1 LSFFVKFL
9 EEKEGMNYTDLFKEI
24 SADEN
29 DSSQDNK
36 IEFENRWKK
45 FMRFIKN
52 NVSTHIFRI
61 WFIPLHPIKYENDE
75 ILVEVP
81 SQFYSEWLD
90 QHYYSL
96 IRAGLE
102 RFFTP
107 DTKLKYQVVVDTT
120 NPEESKIKIPSSDEQ
135 KQELIRKNINQ
146 NNNHNPN
153 LVKHFTFDNFVVGDS
168 NQFAFS
174 SCYAVAQNPFTTKYN
189 PLIIYG
195 NTGLGKTHLI
205 QAIGNYI
212 LMNFPFIRVLYSTSE
227 NFANSFIDSLKN
239 NNMNEFVQLYR
250 NVDVL
255 LIDDIQ
261 FFQNKGKIQEHFF
274 HTFNSLH
281 QAGKQIVLTSD
292 KQPKDLKDLDER
304 LISRFQWGLLVDIQ
318 PPELETRIAITKM
331 KSEKEGLELSQDVI
345 EFIAQNVTSNI
356 REIEG
361 VIVSLIAQVAFG
373 SKKPTIDLVREI
385 LRIKHIKTSKI
396 ITIDK
401 IKNAVGHFFNLNPSD
416 LESKSRKKEI
426 VVPRQLAMYIAK
438 ELTNSTL
445 EAIGKHFGNRDH
457 TTVLHSINIAERN
470 ILIDERIKSAYE
482 FITRKLI

>member
-1 LSFFVKFL
+1 MR
-9 EEKEGMNYTDLFKEI
+9 GMNYTDLFKEI
-24 SADEN
+24 TTDEN
-29 DSSQDNK
+29 DSCQKSK
-36 IEFENRWKK
+36 TELENRWKK
-45 FMRFIKN
+45 LLRFIKN
-52 NVSTHIFRI
+52 NVSTHIFRT
-61 WFIPLHPIKYENDE
+61 WFIPLRPIKYENDE

-81 SQFYSEWLD
+81 SQFYCEWID

-102 RFFTP
+102 RFFSA
-107 DTKLKYQVVVDTT
+107 DTKLNYQVVVDTT
-120 NPEESKIKIPSSDEQ
+120 NPEESKIKLPSSNEQ
-135 KQELIRKNINQ
+135 NQEGLRTKIIQ
-146 NNNHNPN
+146 NLDYNPN
-153 LVKHFTFDNFVVGDS
+153 LAKHFTFDNFVVGDS
-168 NQFAFS
+168 NQFAYS
-174 SCYAVAQNPFTTKYN
+174 SCLAVAKNPFDTKYN

-205 QAIGNYI
+205 QAIGNHI
-212 LMNFPFIRVLYSTSE
+212 LINYPTIRVLYSTSE
-227 NFANSFIDSLKN
+227 NFANNFIDSLKN
-239 NNMNEFVQLYR
+239 NSMNEFVQFYR

-274 HTFNSLH
+274 HTFNTLH

-331 KSEKEGLELSQDVI
+331 KSEKEGLELPQDVV
-345 EFIAQNVTSNI
+345 EFIAQNVTSNV

-373 SKKPTIDLVREI
+373 NKKPSIDLVREI
-385 LRIKHIKTSKI
+385 LRMKHIKTAKI

-401 IKNAVGHFFNLNPSD
+401 IKSAVAHFFNLNPSD

-445 EAIGKHFGNRDH
+445 EAIGRHFGDRDH

-470 ILIDERIKSAYE
+470 ILIDERMKSAYE

>member
-1 LSFFVKFL
+1 MK
-9 EEKEGMNYTDLFKEI
+9 GMNYTDLFKEI
-24 SADEN
+24 TTDEN
-29 DSSQDNK
+29 DSSQK
-36 IEFENRWKK
+36 SKTELENRWKK
-45 FMRFIKN
+45 LLRFIKN
-52 NVSTHIFRI
+52 NVSTHIFRT
-61 WFIPLHPIKYENDE
+61 WFIPLRPIKYENDE

-81 SQFYSEWLD
+81 SQFYCEWID

-102 RFFTP
+102 RFFSA
-107 DTKLKYQVVVDTT
+107 DTKLNYQVVVDTT
-120 NPEESKIKIPSSDEQ
+120 NPEESKIKLPSSNEQ
-135 KQELIRKNINQ
+135 NQEGLRTKIIQ
-146 NNNHNPN
+146 NLDYNPN
-153 LVKHFTFDNFVVGDS
+153 LAKHFTFDNFVVGDS
-168 NQFAFS
+168 NQFAYS
-174 SCYAVAQNPFTTKYN
+174 SCLAVAKNPFDTKYN

-205 QAIGNYI
+205 QAIGNHI
-212 LMNFPFIRVLYSTSE
+212 LINYPTIRVLYSTSE
-227 NFANSFIDSLKN
+227 NFANNFIDSLKN
-239 NNMNEFVQLYR
+239 NSMNEFVQFYR

-274 HTFNSLH
+274 HTFNTLH

-331 KSEKEGLELSQDVI
+331 KSEKEGLELPQDVV
-345 EFIAQNVTSNI
+345 EFIAQNVTSNV

-373 SKKPTIDLVREI
+373 NKKPSIDLVREI
-385 LRIKHIKTSKI
+385 LRMKHIKTAKI

-401 IKNAVGHFFNLNPSD
+401 IKNAVAHFFNLNPSD

-445 EAIGKHFGNRDH
+445 EAIGRHFGNRDH

-470 ILIDERIKSAYE
+470 ILIDERMKSAYE

>member
-1 LSFFVKFL
+1 MK
-9 EEKEGMNYTDLFKEI
+9 GMNYTDLFKEI
-24 SADEN
+24 TTDEN
-29 DSSQDNK
+29 DSCQKSK
-36 IEFENRWKK
+36 TELENRWKK
-45 FMRFIKN
+45 LLRFIKN
-52 NVSTHIFRI
+52 NVSTHIFRT
-61 WFIPLHPIKYENDE
+61 WFIPLRPIKYENDE

-81 SQFYSEWLD
+81 SQFYCEWID

-102 RFFTP
+102 RFFSA
-107 DTKLKYQVVVDTT
+107 DTKLNYQVVVDTT
-120 NPEESKIKIPSSDEQ
+120 NPEESKIKLPSSNEQ
-135 KQELIRKNINQ
+135 NQEGLRTKIIQ
-146 NNNHNPN
+146 NLDYNPN
-153 LVKHFTFDNFVVGDS
+153 LAKHFTFDNFVVGDS
-168 NQFAFS
+168 NQFAYS
-174 SCYAVAQNPFTTKYN
+174 SCLAVAKNPFDTKYN

-205 QAIGNYI
+205 QAIGNHI
-212 LMNFPFIRVLYSTSE
+212 LINYPTIRVLYSTSE
-227 NFANSFIDSLKN
+227 NFANNFIDSLKN
-239 NNMNEFVQLYR
+239 NSMNEFVQFYR

-274 HTFNSLH
+274 HTFNTLH

-331 KSEKEGLELSQDVI
+331 KSEKEGLELPQDVV
-345 EFIAQNVTSNI
+345 EFIAQNVTSNV

-373 SKKPTIDLVREI
+373 NKKPSIDLVREI
-385 LRIKHIKTSKI
+385 LRMKHIKTAKI

-401 IKNAVGHFFNLNPSD
+401 IKNAVAHFFNLNPSD

-445 EAIGKHFGNRDH
+445 EAIGRHFGNRDH

-470 ILIDERIKSAYE
+470 ILIDERMKSAYE